1 MEEYPVTE
9 FLILPGHHLYKMDYQ
24 KIIEAHRKREA
35 DITIAALSALRDQ
48 DTGFGFLEVNSEN
61 QVLEFR
67 LKSES
72 EPISLVSF
80 FHQSPLFR
88 FYHFSRCSL
97 MKFISEFQ
105 VESSRKCNDTAYCN
119 LSSMG
124 IYLINRDIIVQL
136 LKEHFPKANDF
147 TSEVIPGAISIGMK
161 VRLIVHAVL
170 LWCFSFQSGN
180 PLSFFSFS
188 YRYAV
193 VVVCLF
199 SYNY

>member
-1 MEEYPVTE
+1 M
-9 FLILPGHHLYKMDYQ
+9 
-24 KIIEAHRKREA
+24 
-35 DITIAALSALRDQ
+35 
-48 DTGFGFLEVNSEN
+48 
-61 QVLEFR
+61 
-67 LKSES
+67 
-72 EPISLVSF
+72 
-80 FHQSPLFR
+80 
-88 FYHFSRCSL
+88 
-97 MKFISEFQ
+97 
-105 VESSRKCNDTAYCN
+105 ESSRKCKDIAYCN

-161 VRLIVHAVL
+161 VRLIVHAVP

-180 PLSFFSFS
+180 PLSFFFFSHS

>member
-1 MEEYPVTE
+1 VTE

-24 KIIEAHRKREA
+24 KIIKAHRKREA
-35 DITIAALSALRDQ
+35 DITIAALSVLRDQ

-97 MKFISEFQ
+97 MSLCLN
-105 VESSRKCNDTAYCN
+105 SRW
-119 LSSMG
+119 
-124 IYLINRDIIVQL
+124 
-136 LKEHFPKANDF
+136 KAQENAM
-147 TSEVIPGAISIGMK
+147 IL
-161 VRLIVHAVL
+161 LIVIFPAWEYISL
-170 LWCFSFQSGN
+170 TEI
-180 PLSFFSFS
+180 
-188 YRYAV
+188 
-193 VVVCLF
+193 
-199 SYNY
+199 